1 MHRHEGSEEREG
13 EGEEPGAD
21 SQGGAD
27 AAAANQRQRG
37 KKTQEQ
43 HQRQRSDAKKPSRK
57 EEDGEQKKSALT
69 TVKESAAPADGGE
82 GGRMRRCK
90 QQVNQPTA
98 VRRPA
103 PQVPTQQ
110 QLPQPLARR
119 RQRRLP
125 RSFTPPKEDVERGL
139 RSLTRY
145 PFTDSYSFLHFCR
158 NPHSS

>member
-13 EGEEPGAD
+13 DGEEPGAD

-27 AAAANQRQRG
+27 AAGANQRQRG
-37 KKTQEQ
+37 KKTQ
-43 HQRQRSDAKKPSRK
+43 HQRQRSDAKKPRK
-57 EEDGEQKKSALT
+57 EEDGDQKKSALT
-69 TVKESAAPADGGE
+69 TIKESGATAEGE

-145 PFTDSYSFLHFCR
+145 LLPNFLY
-158 NPHSS
+158 

>member
-13 EGEEPGAD
+13 EGDEPGAD
-21 SQGGAD
+21 SQGGPD
-27 AAAANQRQRG
+27 AAAANKRERG
-37 KKTQEQ
+37 KKTQ
-43 HQRQRSDAKKPSRK
+43 HQRQRSDAKKPRK
-57 EEDGEQKKSALT
+57 EEDGDQKKSALPT
-69 TVKESAAPADGGE
+69 IKESAAPTDGE

-90 QQVNQPTA
+90 QPVNQPAA

-103 PQVPTQQ
+103 LQVSTQQ
-110 QLPQPLARR
+110 QLPQSLARR

-145 PFTDSYSFLHFCR
+145 LSLTFCD
-158 NPHSS
+158 